1 MRGGEKK
8 MSRISL
14 LIYTMNIAAKTNGGS
29 IKVSS
34 EWLTAL
40 SDCINSELE
49 LTKAI
54 AAKSVEQPANGS
66 VAGGQSGTN
75 TGSPKLP
82 PFGEVLYMAIK
93 ADRGEITF
101 EREADIVRKAYDFI
115 ERQLRAGA

>member
-1 MRGGEKK
+1 

-14 LIYTMNIAAKTNGGS
+14 LIDIMNIAAKTNGGS

-66 VAGGQSGTN
+66 VSGGQGSTN
-75 TGSPKLP
+75 TLRD
-82 PFGEVLYMAIK
+82 AIK
-93 ADRGEITF
+93 CCHNCGYFNTNCSHVGCNSGQDQI
-101 EREADIVRKAYDFI
+101 
-115 ERQLRAGA
+115 L

>member
-1 MRGGEKK
+1 

-75 TGSPKLP
+75 TASPKLP
-82 PFGEVLYMAIK
+82 SVTKVE
-93 ADRGEITF
+93 TF
-101 EREADIVRKAYDFI
+101 IRNHYSHPMHNDTIELLVGAAKTTYDYI
-115 ERQLRAGA
+115 ARQLRA

>member
-1 MRGGEKK
+1 

-75 TGSPKLP
+75 TASPKLP
-82 PFGEVLYMAIK
+82 SSTDVWNNVLDAHMYLHH
-93 ADRGEITF
+93 F
-101 EREADIVRKAYDFI
+101 ENIEECRKVAKICYEFI
-115 ERQLRAGA
+115 ARKLRA